1 MNRTNQGFLLAMVT
15 LGVVVACAP
24 RPASEDA
31 AASTAP
37 AVAAEPVVEVADGA
51 AQIAGAVTA
60 APADRR
66 DAAAVRG
73 YNAGGELVLLRRGSN
88 ELVCLADQ
96 PGDGRFQVACYHQAL
111 EPYMRR
117 GRELRAAGVTGPD
130 SFEVRHAEIEA
141 GTLAMP
147 RQPTMVYN
155 LGGDEAMYEP
165 ATGAVDEA
173 LGRRVHAVY
182 TPYATEASTG
192 LSTSPP
198 LAGAPWIMRPGTPTA
213 HIMIVIEPQETAPEG
228 ARQGAAA
235 PRRGSI
241 S

>member
-1 MNRTNQGFLLAMVT
+1 MSRIKTRPVLA
-15 LGVVVACAP
+15 LVVLSMSWGCAP
-24 RPASEDA
+24 SVGGEDA
-31 AASTAP
+31 PPAVEPAATV
-37 AVAAEPVVEVADGA
+37 AVAAEPLVEVADGA
-51 AQIAGAVTA
+51 AQVAAAVTA
-60 APADRR
+60 APADLR
-66 DAAAVRG
+66 AGAAVRG
-73 YNAGGELVLLRRGSN
+73 YTAAGDLVLLRAGSN

-96 PGDGRFQVACYHQAL
+96 PGDGRFQVACYHRDL

-117 GRELRAAGVTGPD
+117 GRELRADGVSGPD

-155 LGGDEAMYEP
+155 LGGDEAMHDA

-173 LGRRVHAVY
+173 LGRRVHAIY

-213 HIMIVIEPQETAPEG
+213 HIMVVLEPQKTAEEPD
-228 ARQGAAA
+228 
-235 PRRGSI
+235 
-241 S
+241 